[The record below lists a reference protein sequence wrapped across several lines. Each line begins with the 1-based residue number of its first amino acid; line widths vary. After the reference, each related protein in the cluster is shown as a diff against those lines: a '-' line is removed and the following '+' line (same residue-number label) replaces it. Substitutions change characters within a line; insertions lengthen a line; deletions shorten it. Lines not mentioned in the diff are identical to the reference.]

1 MRKILI
7 ALSTAFVALLAVT
20 GSSLAASQ
28 TGMSDDSRPV
38 CGEPRGSHDCE

>member
-1 MRKILI
+1 MRKVVI

-20 GSSLAASQ
+20 GTGLAAGTAQ
-28 TGMSDDSRPV
+28 MSEDHRPV